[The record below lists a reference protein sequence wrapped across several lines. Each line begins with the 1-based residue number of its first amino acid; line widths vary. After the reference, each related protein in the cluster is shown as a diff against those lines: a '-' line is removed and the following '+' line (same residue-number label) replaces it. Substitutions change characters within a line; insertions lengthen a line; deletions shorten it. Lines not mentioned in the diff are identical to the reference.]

1 MKINHIIATGG
12 LADLMVNEIR
22 EIEVILPDLT
32 LEGIRI
38 IWGKNKRRC

>member
-1 MKINHIIATGG
+1 MKINHIIAAGG

-22 EIEVILPDLT
+22 EIEVILPDLI